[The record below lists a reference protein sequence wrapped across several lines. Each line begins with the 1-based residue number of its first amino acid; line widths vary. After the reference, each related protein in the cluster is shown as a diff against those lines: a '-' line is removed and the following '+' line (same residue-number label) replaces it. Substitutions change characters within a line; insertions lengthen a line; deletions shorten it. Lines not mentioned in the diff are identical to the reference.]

1 MAVVHVLHLVGSPTS
16 QTLCEL
22 SELYSADCIDALYQ
36 PDKYRFLIAL
46 VRPDGLWRFP
56 DSLSRS
62 AVDAARPMAVDEAIK
77 WLVKQRIDIALPQ
90 MFCLAG
96 MTHYRA
102 LLETLG
108 IAYLGNRP
116 FQMAL
121 AADKAMCRA
130 VVGAAGV
137 RVPKAEHLRK
147 GQLPVLAPPAVVKP
161 NTSDNSEGVCLVTHS
176 SEYEAA
182 LEQAFLYSDTVLVE
196 SYVPLGREVRCA
208 IVVEDGRMRHLPLEE
223 YFVDSLTRPVRTRA
237 DKLKRDDDG
246 NLMLAAKLAGESWI
260 VDRLDAVVPAVWE
273 AASRCH
279 VALGCEQY
287 SLFDFRID
295 PDGVPWFL
303 EAGLYCSYSPKSV
316 ITTMMAAAGVSLRE
330 FFNLS
335 IVQVLAAPST
345 ATVAKPEMPAPPIP
359 HTLIQAN
366 GAKP

>member
-1 MAVVHVLHLVGSPTS
+1 MAVLHVLHLVGSPTS
-16 QTLCEL
+16 QALCEL
-22 SELYSADCIDALYQ
+22 SELYAADCIDALQQ
-36 PDKYRFLIAL
+36 PSKYRFVIAL

-56 DSLSRS
+56 DALGRS
-62 AVDAARPMAVDEAIK
+62 AIEAARPMAAGEAIE
-77 WLVKQRIDIALPQ
+77 WLASQHIDIALPQ

-137 RVPKAEHLRK
+137 RVPQAEHLRS
-147 GQLPVLAPPAVVKP
+147 GQSPVLAPPAGVKP
-161 NTSDNSEGVCLVTHS
+161 NTSDNSDGVCLVTQPS
-176 SEYEAA
+176 DYAAA
-182 LEQAFLYSDTVLVE
+182 LAQAFLYSDTVLVE

-208 IVVEDGRMRHLPLEE
+208 IVVQDGRLRPLPLEE

-237 DKLKRDDDG
+237 DKLKRDGDG
-246 NLMLAAKLAGESWI
+246 RLMLAAKQASESWI
-260 VDRLDAVVPAVWE
+260 VDSLDPVVPAVWE

-279 VALGCEQY
+279 VALGCQQY

-316 ITTMMAAAGVSLRE
+316 ITTMMAAAGVPLRE
-330 FFNLS
+330 FFDLS
-335 IVQVLAAPST
+335 VAQVIARLQPSMQ
-345 ATVAKPEMPAPPIP
+345 P
-359 HTLIQAN
+359 
-366 GAKP
+366 GR

>member
-1 MAVVHVLHLVGSPTS
+1 MAIIHVLHLVGSPTT
-16 QTLCEL
+16 QALCEL
-22 SELYSADCIDALYQ
+22 SELYAADCIHALYQ
-36 PDKYRFLIAL
+36 PDKFHFVIAL

-62 AVDAARPMAVDEAIK
+62 AVDAARPMAVGEAIK
-77 WLVKQRIDIALPQ
+77 WLARQRIDVALPQ

-96 MTHYRA
+96 MTRYRA

-121 AADKAMCRA
+121 AADKAMSRA
-130 VVGAAGV
+130 VVAAAGV

-147 GQLPVLAPPAVVKP
+147 GQLPLLAPPAVVKP
-161 NTSDNSEGVCLVTHS
+161 NTSDNSDGVCLVTHPFG
-176 SEYEAA
+176 YEAA

-208 IVVEDGRMRHLPLEE
+208 IVVQDGRMRHLPLEE

-237 DKLKRDDDG
+237 DKLKRDIDG
-246 NLMLAAKLAGESWI
+246 KLMLAAKQAGEAWI
-260 VDRLDAVVPAVWE
+260 VDRLDPVVPAVWE
-273 AASRCH
+273 AAGLCH

-316 ITTMMAAAGVSLRE
+316 ITTMMAAAGVPLRE
-330 FFNLS
+330 FFDIS
-335 IVQVLAAPST
+335 IAQAITAPPKVN
-345 ATVAKPEMPAPPIP
+345 AAKPEMPALPIP
-359 HTLIQAN
+359 RPLMQAN
-366 GAKP
+366 GAEQ